1 MSTHTKNE
9 IISVIRF
16 ILFTSTVVSNDDL
29 NPMCTENSAVISVV
43 KQVYSMKILM
53 Q

>member
-1 MSTHTKNE
+1 M
-9 IISVIRF
+9 IVIMF

-29 NPMCTENSAVISVV
+29 NPICTENNAVISVV
-43 KQVYSMKILM
+43 NVVYSMKILM